1 MKKSQ
6 NNGIQTVK
14 KRITLARAAS
24 AEMEERKSI
33 FIGHATP
40 ITCEEE
46 ARAFIEKKKKEYYDA
61 RHNVYAYVLDGGVVA
76 RYSDDSEPQ
85 GTAGIPILNVI
96 KMSGA
101 TDLCIVVTRYF
112 GGILLGA
119 GGLVRAYSAAA
130 KMAID
135 EAGFAVFE
143 DYIVYSMTVS
153 YSDYQRLTVALEKI
167 GVTEDRSEFGE
178 GVTVIAAIEKGR
190 DEELINMY
198 RELTYGK
205 GEITLLG
212 CEERA
217 AKINP

>member
-1 MKKSQ
+1 
-6 NNGIQTVK
+6 
-14 KRITLARAAS
+14 
-24 AEMEERKSI
+24 
-33 FIGHATP
+33 
-40 ITCEEE
+40 
-46 ARAFIEKKKKEYYDA
+46 
-61 RHNVYAYVLDGGVVA
+61 
-76 RYSDDSEPQ
+76 
-85 GTAGIPILNVI
+85 
-96 KMSGA
+96 
-101 TDLCIVVTRYF
+101 
-112 GGILLGA
+112 
-119 GGLVRAYSAAA
+119 
-130 KMAID
+130 MAID

-143 DYIVYSMTVS
+143 DYSVYSMTVS

>member
-61 RHNVYAYVLDGGVVA
+61 RHNVYAYVLDGGSVA

-143 DYIVYSMTVS
+143 DYSVYSMTVS

-198 RELTYGK
+198 RELTYGR

-212 CEERA
+212 REERA

>member
-24 AEMEERKSI
+24 AELEERKSI

-40 ITCEEE
+40 ITCEED

-61 RHNVYAYVLDGGVVA
+61 RHNVYAYVLDGGSVA

-143 DYIVYSMTVS
+143 DYSVYSMTVS

>member
-6 NNGIQTVK
+6 NNDTQGAK
-14 KRITLARAAS
+14 KRITLASSAS
-24 AEMEERKSI
+24 AEMEEKKSV

-40 ITCEEE
+40 VTSEEE

-61 RHNVYAYVLDGGVVA
+61 RHNVYAYVLDGGAVA

-130 KMAID
+130 KLAID
-135 EAGFAVFE
+135 EARFAVFE
-143 DYIVYSMTVS
+143 DYNVYSMTVS
-153 YSDYQRLTVALEKI
+153 YSDYQRLTVALEKL
-167 GVTEDRSEFGE
+167 GVTEDRCEFGE
-178 GVTVIAAIEKGR
+178 GVCVIAAIEKGR

-198 RELTYGK
+198 RELTYGR

>member
-6 NNGIQTVK
+6 NNDIQTEK

-40 ITCEEE
+40 ITCEED

-61 RHNVYAYVLDGGVVA
+61 RHNVYAYVLDGGSVA

-143 DYIVYSMTVS
+143 DYSVYSMTVS
-153 YSDYQRLTVALEKI
+153 YSDYQRLAVALEKI

>member
-40 ITCEEE
+40 ITCEED

-61 RHNVYAYVLDGGVVA
+61 RHNVYAYVLDGGSVA

-143 DYIVYSMTVS
+143 NYNLYSMTVS

-178 GVTVIAAIEKGR
+178 DVTVIAAIEKGR
-190 DEELINMY
+190 DEELLNMY
-198 RELTYGK
+198 RELTYGR

>member
-6 NNGIQTVK
+6 NNDIQTEK

-40 ITCEEE
+40 ITCEED

-61 RHNVYAYVLDGGVVA
+61 RHNVYAYVLDGGSVA

-143 DYIVYSMTVS
+143 DYSVYSMTVS

-198 RELTYGK
+198 REPSTSCG
-205 GEITLLG
+205 
-212 CEERA
+212 
-217 AKINP
+217 